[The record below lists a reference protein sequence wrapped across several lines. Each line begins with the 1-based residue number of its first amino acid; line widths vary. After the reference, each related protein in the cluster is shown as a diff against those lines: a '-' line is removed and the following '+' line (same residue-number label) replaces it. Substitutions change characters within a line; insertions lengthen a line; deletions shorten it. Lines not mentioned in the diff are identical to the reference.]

1 MANYGNLCPLF
12 NPNIQFDTTMNKK
25 FSVILAI
32 LVAMMVS
39 SCAPKQNKQDA
50 IIRKVKVATPIK
62 DSAILTRNFSGI
74 IQENTETNLAFK
86 VAGPIKK
93 INVKEGNYVKK
104 GQLVAQIDPRDYQ
117 IQVDAAEAQYEQVK
131 SEFERLTELKKRES
145 VSANDYEKAVAGEK
159 MLRSK
164 LEHAKHQLDD
174 TKLYAP
180 YSGYIQSVK
189 FNEGELIDAGMPVAK
204 LLDTGS
210 FSIDVDLPMSFFV
223 HRENF
228 TSFTCQQPLV
238 SDSVFN
244 LQLIAHQPKAGNN
257 QLFTTE
263 FRLPNHG
270 NTGFLPGMN
279 VEVAISYQSA
289 YKYQVHVPLT
299 SVFNKDGKAYVWLYN
314 KENSTV
320 HKKEVQPNGMSGN
333 GRVRINSGINT
344 NDFIVVSG
352 VNVLHEGEKV
362 ELLKPTSE
370 TNIGG
375 LL

>member
-1 MANYGNLCPLF
+1 M
-12 NPNIQFDTTMNKK
+12 DKK

-32 LVAMMVS
+32 LVALMVS
-39 SCAPKQNKQDA
+39 SCAPKQNEQDA
-50 IIRKVKVATPIK
+50 ITRKVKVATPQK
-62 DSAILTRNFSGI
+62 DSAVLTRNFSGI
-74 IQENTETNLAFK
+74 IQETAETNLSFR
-86 VAGPIKK
+86 VAGPIEK
-93 INVKEGNYVKK
+93 IHVKEGGYVRK

-117 IQVDAAEAQYEQVK
+117 IQVDAAKAQYEQVK

-145 VSANDYEKAVAGEK
+145 VSSNDYEKAVAGEK

-164 LEHAKHQLDD
+164 LEHAKDQLND

-210 FSIDVDLPMSFFV
+210 YAIEVDLPMSFFV
-223 HRENF
+223 HRESF
-228 TSFTCQQPLV
+228 TSFTCQQPVV
-238 SDSVFN
+238 SDSVFQ
-244 LQLIAHQPKAGNN
+244 LQLIGHKAKAGNN
-257 QLFTTE
+257 QLFTTK

-270 NTGFLPGMN
+270 DTGFLPGMN
-279 VEVAISYQSA
+279 AEVVISYQSDCECP
-289 YKYQVHVPLT
+289 VHVPLT
-299 SVFNKDGKAYVWLYN
+299 SVFNKDGKAYVWIFN

-320 HKKEVQPNGMSGN
+320 HKKEVQPDGLAND
-333 GRVRINSGINT
+333 GRVRISSGIGT
-344 NDFIVVSG
+344 NEFIVVSG
-352 VNVLHEGEKV
+352 VNALHEGEKV
-362 ELLKPTSE
+362 ELLKPASE